1 MNIKVFGIK
10 LRVECI
16 IISMVIGFLLCSH
29 LFCGCATREGYQ
41 TAGAALNYVM
51 NKGVHNN
58 TYDKKHDQLQVNGG
72 ASLSPQV
79 PLPEGQLFLY
89 ANNNQSGK
97 CCESSNVSG
106 PGGCVCITAEQAKF
120 LNSRGGNRTGASE
133 Y

>member
-29 LFCGCATREGYQ
+29 LFCGCATKEGYQ

-58 TYDKKHDQLQVNGG
+58 TYDKK
-72 ASLSPQV
+72 
-79 PLPEGQLFLY
+79 Y
-89 ANNNQSGK
+89 CANHTLRIK
-97 CCESSNVSG
+97 
-106 PGGCVCITAEQAKF
+106 
-120 LNSRGGNRTGASE
+120 LNKS
-133 Y
+133 